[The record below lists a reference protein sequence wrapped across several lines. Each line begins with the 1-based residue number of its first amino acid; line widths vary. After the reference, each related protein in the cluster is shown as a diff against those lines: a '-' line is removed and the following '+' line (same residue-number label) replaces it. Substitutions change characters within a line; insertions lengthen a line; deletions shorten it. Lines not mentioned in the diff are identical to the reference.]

1 MNIEY
6 HRFWSKALNQD
17 MEFKIYGHAGKPVVV
32 FPTQSG
38 RFYQYEDFS
47 MVWACNAFIAEG
59 RIQLF
64 TLDSID
70 DQSWANWNAHPADRA
85 RRHNQYDQ
93 YFMKEMVPFIR
104 ECSPTKG
111 KFLATG
117 CSMGGYHAANFFF
130 RHPDIFDCLISL
142 SGIFRL
148 NMFVGDYMDENVYFN
163 SPLAY
168 LPNLTDP
175 WYLEQYRESHI
186 IVCAGMG
193 AWEEEMI
200 ADALALKQILDEKGV
215 PCWIDLWGQDVN
227 HDWPWWRKQ
236 MPYFL
241 GHLNL

>member
-6 HRFWSKALNQD
+6 HRLWSTALSQD
-17 MEFKIYGHAGKPVVV
+17 MEFKIYGHAGKPVIV
-32 FPTQSG
+32 FPTQGG
-38 RFYQYEDFS
+38 RFYQYEDYS
-47 MVWACNAFIAEG
+47 MVGACSAFIAEG
-59 RIQLF
+59 KLQLF

-70 DQSWANWNAHPADRA
+70 DQSWANWNAHPADRV

-93 YFMKEMVPFIR
+93 YVMEEVVPFIR
-104 ECSPTKG
+104 ERSPAAL

-117 CSMGGYHAANFFF
+117 CSMGGYHAVNFFF
-130 RHPDIFDCLISL
+130 RHPDIFDSVISL

-148 NMFVGDYMDENVYFN
+148 NMFIGGYMDENVYFN

-168 LPNLTDP
+168 LPDLTDE
-175 WYLEQYRESHI
+175 WYLEQYRNSQI
-186 IVCAGMG
+186 IVCAGQG
-193 AWEEEMI
+193 AWEDEMLT
-200 ADALALKQILDEKGV
+200 DAHALKLILEEKGV

-241 GHLNL
+241 GQLDL

>member
-6 HRFWSKALNQD
+6 HRLWSTALNQD
-17 MEFKIYGHAGKPVVV
+17 MEFKIYGHRGKPVIV
-32 FPTQSG
+32 FPTQGG
-38 RFYQYEDFS
+38 RFYQYEDYS
-47 MVWACNAFIAEG
+47 MVGACSAFIAEG
-59 RIQLF
+59 KIQLF

-93 YFMKEMVPFIR
+93 YVMEEVVPFIR
-104 ECSPTKG
+104 ERSQTAI

-130 RHPDIFDCLISL
+130 RHPDIFDSVISL

-148 NMFVGDYMDENVYFN
+148 NMFIGDYMDENVYFN

-168 LPNLTDP
+168 LPNLTDA
-175 WYLEQYRESHI
+175 WYIEQYRASQI
-186 IVCAGMG
+186 IVCAGKG
-193 AWEEEMI
+193 AWEDEML
-200 ADALALKQILDEKGV
+200 ADAHALKLILEEKGV
-215 PCWIDLWGQDVN
+215 PFWIDLWGQDVN

-241 GHLNL
+241 GHLDL

>member
-1 MNIEY
+1 MSPEMNIEY
-6 HRFWSKALNQD
+6 HRFWSKALDQD

-32 FPTQSG
+32 FPSQSSG
-38 RFYQYEDFS
+38 FYQYEDFS
-47 MVWACNAFIAEG
+47 MVWACSLYRR
-59 RIQLF
+59 RINCSSGQYR
-64 TLDSID
+64 
-70 DQSWANWNAHPADRA
+70 DQSWANWNAQRTIGPGGITSTTSTSWK
-85 RRHNQYDQ
+85 NS
-93 YFMKEMVPFIR
+93 PFIR
-104 ECSPTKG
+104 VFCTKG
-111 KFLATG
+111 RFLATV
-117 CSMGGYHAANFFF
+117 AAWAATMRQFFF
-130 RHPDIFDCLISL
+130 PRISSMSDPL

-163 SPLAY
+163 SPLVY
-168 LPNLTDP
+168 LPNLSDP
-175 WYLEQYRESHI
+175 WYLEQFRESHI

-200 ADALALKQILDEKGV
+200 ADALALKQILDDKGV

>member
-6 HRFWSKALNQD
+6 HRFWSNALNQD
-17 MEFKIYGHAGKPVVV
+17 MEFKIYGQRGKPVIV
-32 FPTQSG
+32 FPTQGG
-38 RFYQYEDFS
+38 RFYQYEDYS
-47 MVWACNAFIAEG
+47 MVGACSAFIAEDK
-59 RIQLF
+59 IQLF

-93 YFMKEMVPFIR
+93 YVMEEVVPFIR
-104 ECSPTKG
+104 ERSRPSI

-117 CSMGGYHAANFFF
+117 CSMGGYHAANFFL
-130 RHPDIFDCLISL
+130 RHPDIFDSMISL

-148 NMFVGDYMDENVYFN
+148 NMFIGDYMDENVYFN

-168 LPNLTDP
+168 LPDLTDA
-175 WYLEQYRESHI
+175 WYLDQYRASQI
-186 IVCAGMG
+186 IVCAGTG
-193 AWEEEMI
+193 AWEDEML
-200 ADALALKQILDEKGV
+200 ADAHALKLILEEKGV

-241 GHLNL
+241 GHLDL